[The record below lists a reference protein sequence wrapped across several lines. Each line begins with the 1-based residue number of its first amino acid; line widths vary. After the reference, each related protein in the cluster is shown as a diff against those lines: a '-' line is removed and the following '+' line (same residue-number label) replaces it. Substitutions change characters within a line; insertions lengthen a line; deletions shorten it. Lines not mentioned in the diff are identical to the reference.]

1 MNKFQ
6 GMSAPAQLSDAPK
19 GRKWEEHQRIK
30 EGEEGFARSSSRE
43 AQLERQLKE
52 QQLDELEEELR
63 NKKKKMPN
71 LVFDPDFKKNQERD
85 SERMEAKLME
95 AEKQAAG
102 NPRNFELNYKANKE
116 KERKMNAPNLIY
128 ASPEYLKLNADYTN
142 QMMGMAKNIYAPKRF

>member
-19 GRKWEEHQRIK
+19 GKQWGEYQRIK

-43 AQLERQLKE
+43 AQLREQLKE

-71 LVFDPDFKKNQERD
+71 LVFDPDFKKNQERE
-85 SERMEAKLME
+85 SKRMEAKLME

-102 NPRNFELNYKANKE
+102 NPRNFELNYKARKE
-116 KERKMNAPNLIY
+116 KERKMNAPESIY
-128 ASPEYLKLNADYTN
+128 HSPEYLKLSSDYTN
-142 QMMGMAKNIYAPKRF
+142 EMMAKYKNIYAPKRL